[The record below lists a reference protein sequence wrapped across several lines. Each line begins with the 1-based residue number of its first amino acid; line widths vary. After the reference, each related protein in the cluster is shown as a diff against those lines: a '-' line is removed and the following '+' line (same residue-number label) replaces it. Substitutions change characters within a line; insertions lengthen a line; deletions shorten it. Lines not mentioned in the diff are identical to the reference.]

1 LATTNLRNPADTPRG
16 TPRDPAEAP
25 PDATLNDSTSFTAEH
40 VTPTHF
46 GAYEIIEEISRG
58 GVGIIYKARQQ
69 GLDRIVALKVLQ
81 SGQFASAEQ
90 VQRFLQEA
98 KSAAKLSHPNIVP
111 IHDFGSQDGQ
121 HFFTMDFVEGESLA
135 DVLGR
140 GPMPPRDALEIVR
153 QVAEALHYAHQNGI
167 VHRDVKP
174 GNVLIDRTG
183 RVKVTDFGLA
193 KEIERDQMHLTVT
206 GQVMGT
212 PRYMSPEQA
221 GGKTAEAD
229 ARSDIFS
236 LGVTLYEM
244 LTARPAFEAENV
256 IQMLQKVL
264 YEDPPAP
271 QKLNRRVHRDV
282 GTICMKAIEKEP
294 TRRYQT
300 AEEMTQ
306 DIDRFFA
313 GEPIEAKAIGPGRRF
328 ARRIRRYLWIII
340 LNLIVLYL
348 LTHGLILYL
357 NSRPSFLRLN
367 IETPHALVAIDGAS
381 VADADLAGDIKLKA
395 GPHRVLVESEPW
407 FDAQELP
414 FKTEPGEHRTVG
426 IALTRRTGVLAITT
440 DPPDTG
446 VTVVSGDASREKYQG
461 PAIELALP
469 TGLYGLLAYKE
480 NYLAQRLEVNV
491 EAHRTN
497 ATHFALRPVTLW
509 AQATSGNVLSVP
521 AIVDADGDGFGDVIA
536 GDDDGAVYCFSGRSG
551 IALWVFRAE
560 SAVQGTF
567 TVADINRD
575 GAADVVFG
583 STDKRV
589 YCLDG
594 KTGQLLWKF
603 QTGGDIVGPVLLKDV
618 TGDGVPDAFAG
629 ASDGVLYALSGKDGL
644 LLWKQATRAR
654 INSCLAWGRIEKDD
668 VLLAGSQD
676 TFLYCYKPATGELIW
691 KAGLGVP
698 LVFPPRIEDLN
709 RLGKQYVLV
718 PTPKVAG
725 DQRTFSAVSLADGE
739 VASVSDVFPRW
750 IDLDS
755 DGQAEKL
762 VMDGA
767 HTSCYAGDGTTL
779 RWQSD
784 FLAHVPSFADADGDG
799 VLDLVCNNGPDE
811 LLTLSGKDG
820 HEIGR
825 IKLDA
830 PTGRGYALADVD
842 RDGVSDVVVGAGRK
856 VYLFSWNGGRKHWVA
871 KADDY
876 FDAPLATADG
886 LIFAKSRAGDIASYR
901 PNLNLPVWRVATSPQ
916 PSPYVGLAAGN
927 GLVADADAKSRLLR
941 VWHAGDGKLAWQ
953 KALPGPADSPVGW
966 PAISGNEIVVG
977 DGNGS
982 VLCLALTNGAARW
995 SVPLPKVVAQAG
1007 FDGEDVFISDGKG
1020 VLHCLARADGKEK
1033 WQFGTSDPFPAP
1045 PAFVDINGD
1054 GARDVIALSNNG
1066 SVYALNRVTGEMLWR
1081 CPLTETR
1088 TRTRN
1093 RVVLAD
1099 VDGAGLP
1106 EVVVGSVTG
1115 DVVCLDAKTGKGR
1128 WTWRLK
1134 TPIYSEP
1141 AIADV
1146 NGDGVP
1152 DVLVGTMGRRVHAIS
1167 GKGDRELWSYDV
1179 NAQMRYSAPLV
1190 LNAEGRLLT
1199 FVGTGPPENGLYC
1212 LSADAPRANAPGW
1225 SSVWKDITQVVT
1237 GGKN

>member
-1 LATTNLRNPADTPRG
+1 MATTNLRNPADTPQAPTG
-16 TPRDPAEAP
+16 GHP
-25 PDATLNDSTSFTAEH
+25 PDATLNDSTSFTAAPAA
-40 VTPTHF
+40 PTHF
-46 GAYEIIEEISRG
+46 GSYEIITEISRG

-81 SGQFASAEQ
+81 GGQFASSEQ

-111 IHDFGSQDGQ
+111 IHDFGTHDGQ

-135 DVLGR
+135 DVIGR
-140 GPMPPRDALEIVR
+140 GPMAPREALDVVR

-174 GNVLIDRTG
+174 GNVLLDRTG

-193 KEIERDQMHLTVT
+193 KEIQRDQMHLTVT

-264 YEDPPAP
+264 YEDPPPP

-300 AEEMTQ
+300 AEEFTQ

-313 GEPIEAKAIGPGRRF
+313 GEPIEAKAVGPVRRF
-328 ARRIRRYLWIII
+328 ARRVRRYLWIII
-340 LNLIVLYL
+340 LNIIVLYL
-348 LTHGLILYL
+348 LAHGLILYL

-367 IETPHALVAIDGAS
+367 IETPHALVAIDGSS
-381 VADADLAGDIKLKA
+381 VADADLAGDIRLKA
-395 GPHRVLVESEPW
+395 GKHLVLVESEPW
-407 FDAQELP
+407 FDPQELP
-414 FKTEPGEHRTVG
+414 FTTEPGEHRTIGV
-426 IALTRRTGVLAITT
+426 ALTRRTGLLEVTT
-440 DPPDTG
+440 DPPDVG
-446 VTVVSGDASREKYQG
+446 VTVISGDGSRAKFQG
-461 PAIELALP
+461 PEIEQVLP
-469 TGLYGLLAYKE
+469 TGFYGLLAYKE

-491 EAHRTN
+491 EPHRTN
-497 ATHFALRPVTLW
+497 TAHFVLRPVTLW
-509 AQATSGNVLSVP
+509 AQATSGNVMSVP
-521 AIVDADGDGFGDVIA
+521 AVIDADRDGFADVVA
-536 GDDDGAVYCFSGRSG
+536 GDDDGAVYCFSGRTG

-560 SAVQGTF
+560 AAVQGTF
-567 TVADINRD
+567 SLADMDRD
-575 GAADVVFG
+575 GGPDVVFG

-594 KTGQLLWKF
+594 KSGQLIWKF

-618 TGDGVPDAFAG
+618 TGDGTPDAFAG
-629 ASDGVLYALSGKDGL
+629 ASDGALYALNGKDGL
-644 LLWKQATRAR
+644 QLWKQPTGAR
-654 INSCLAWGRIEKDD
+654 INSCLAWGRNETGD

-676 TFLYCYKPATGELIW
+676 TYLYCFEPATGKVHW
-691 KAGLGVP
+691 KTNLGVA
-698 LVFPPRIEDLN
+698 LIFPPRLEDLN
-709 RLGKQYVLV
+709 RLGERHLLV

-725 DQRTFSAVSLADGE
+725 DQRTFAAVSLTDGE
-739 VASVSDVFPRW
+739 VTGVSDAFPHW
-750 IDLDS
+750 IDLDG
-755 DGQAEKL
+755 DGTDEKL
-762 VMDGA
+762 VMDGKRTVCFEA
-767 HTSCYAGDGTTL
+767 DGTTA

-799 VLDLVCNNGPDE
+799 TLDLVCNNGPDE
-811 LLTLSGKDG
+811 LLALSGKDG
-820 HEIGR
+820 REIGR

-842 RDGVSDVVVGAGRK
+842 RDGISDVVVGAGRK

-871 KADDY
+871 KHDDY
-876 FDAPLATADG
+876 FDAPIAVAG
-886 LIFAKSRAGDIASYR
+886 NVIVAKSRDGVIAAYR
-901 PNLNLPVWRVATSPQ
+901 PGLRLPAWKIATSPQ
-916 PSPYVGLAAGN
+916 PSPYSGLAAGS
-927 GLVADADAKSRLLR
+927 GLVADTDAKSRSLR
-941 VWHAGDGKLAWQ
+941 VFHAGDGALAWEA
-953 KALPGPADSPVGW
+953 KLPGVADSAIGW
-966 PAISGNEIVVG
+966 PAIHGDVLVAG
-977 DGNGS
+977 DGNAG
-982 VLCLALTNGAARW
+982 VTCYTLTNGVARW
-995 SVPLPKVVAQAG
+995 SVALPGVVTPAG
-1007 FDGEDVFISDGKG
+1007 FDGDDVFVADGRG
-1020 VLHCLARADGKEK
+1020 FLHCLARDTGKEK
-1033 WQFGTSDPFPAP
+1033 WNFGTSDPFPAP
-1045 PAFVDINGD
+1045 PAFVDITGD
-1054 GARDVIALSNNG
+1054 GARDVIAYSDNG
-1066 SVYALNRVTGEMLWR
+1066 SVYALNRLTGEMIWR

-1099 VDGAGLP
+1099 FGL
-1106 EVVVGSVTG
+1106 VIGSVTG
-1115 DVVCLDAKTGKGR
+1115 DVFCLDPKTGKGK

-1134 TPIYSEP
+1134 QAIYSEP

-1179 NAQMRYSAPLV
+1179 TAQVRYSAPVV
-1190 LNAEGRLLT
+1190 LNADGQRLV
-1199 FVGTGPPENGLYC
+1199 FIATGPPENGLYC
-1212 LSADAPRANAPGW
+1212 LSADAPRAGGRGW
-1225 SSVWKDITQVVT
+1225 SSVWKDITTVAT
-1237 GGKN
+1237 GGKD